1 MKQTIESMTTKRQY
15 ARPQMTVVELR
26 QKCHILA
33 GSTKSGDQMEDN
45 TEINVIYD
53 QEDI

>member
-26 QKCHILA
+26 QQCHILA
-33 GSTKSGDQMEDN
+33 GSEPQGKSASMNVTYEEE
-45 TEINVIYD
+45 EI
-53 QEDI
+53 